1 MKTLKIGLTGGM
13 GCGKSA
19 AADAFRKLG
28 VEVLDADK
36 LAHIALAENMGVR
49 ESLSK
54 IFGEKAFPPDANPN
68 RAEIAKIAFSDKEK
82 LATLENAL
90 HPAIN
95 AMWLERLREIQASC
109 DGKFSALVVE
119 MPLLFEKGLEKNFDI
134 CITVFCSETA
144 RRERLLKR
152 GMSEHDIDARDAYQL
167 PLSQK
172 VRLATVALFNEGDF
186 DFLYKQA
193 ALTLNNLKTQWT
205 KTH

>member
-1 MKTLKIGLTGGM
+1 M
-13 GCGKSA
+13 
-19 AADAFRKLG
+19 
-28 VEVLDADK
+28 LDADK

-82 LATLENAL
+82 LPALENAL

-152 GMSEHDIDARDAYQL
+152 GMSEHDIDAPINCRSPKKY
-167 PLSQK
+167 
-172 VRLATVALFNEGDF
+172 VWRRLLC
-186 DFLYKQA
+186 
-193 ALTLNNLKTQWT
+193 LTKAILIFCTSKPRL
-205 KTH
+205 H

>member
-36 LAHIALAENMGVR
+36 LAHIALAENMCVR

-82 LATLENAL
+82 LAALENAL

-119 MPLLFEKGLEKNFDI
+119 MPLLFEKGLEKNFDM
-134 CITVFCSETA
+134 CSTVFC
-144 RRERLLKR
+144 REPASLKGECPSMISTRATPINCRSPKKYVWRRLLCLTKAILIFCT
-152 GMSEHDIDARDAYQL
+152 SK
-167 PLSQK
+167 P
-172 VRLATVALFNEGDF
+172 RL
-186 DFLYKQA
+186 
-193 ALTLNNLKTQWT
+193 
-205 KTH
+205 H

>member
-36 LAHIALAENMGVR
+36 LAHIALAENMSVR
-49 ESLSK
+49 DSLSK
-54 IFGEKAFPPDANPN
+54 IFGEKAFPPNENPN
-68 RAEIAKIAFSDKEK
+68 RAEIARIAFSDKEK
-82 LATLENAL
+82 LAALENAL

-95 AMWLERLREIQASC
+95 AMWLERLREIKASC
-109 DGKFSALVVE
+109 DGNFSALVVE

>member
-36 LAHIALAENMGVR
+36 LAHIALAENMSVR
-49 ESLSK
+49 DSLSK
-54 IFGEKAFPPDANPN
+54 IFGEKAFPPNENPN
-68 RAEIAKIAFSDKEK
+68 RAEIARIAFSDKEK
-82 LATLENAL
+82 LAALENAL

-152 GMSEHDIDARDAYQL
+152 GMSEHDIDARDAY
-167 PLSQK
+167 
-172 VRLATVALFNEGDF
+172 
-186 DFLYKQA
+186 
-193 ALTLNNLKTQWT
+193 
-205 KTH
+205 

>member
-54 IFGEKAFPPDANPN
+54 IFGEKAFPPDTNPN

-82 LATLENAL
+82 LAALENAL

-95 AMWLERLREIQASC
+95 AMWLERLREVQASC

>member
-36 LAHIALAENMGVR
+36 LAHIALAENMSVR
-49 ESLSK
+49 DSLSK
-54 IFGEKAFPPDANPN
+54 IFGEKAFPPNENPN
-68 RAEIAKIAFSDKEK
+68 RAEIARIAFSDKEK
-82 LATLENAL
+82 LAALENAL

-95 AMWLERLREIQASC
+95 AMWLERLREIQAFC

>member
-36 LAHIALAENMGVR
+36 LAHIALAENMSFR
-49 ESLSK
+49 DSLSK
-54 IFGEKAFPPDANPN
+54 IFGEKAFPPNENPN
-68 RAEIAKIAFSDKEK
+68 RAEIARIAFSDKEK
-82 LATLENAL
+82 LAALENAL

-134 CITVFCSETA
+134 CITVFCSET
-144 RRERLLKR
+144 R
-152 GMSEHDIDARDAYQL
+152 
-167 PLSQK
+167 
-172 VRLATVALFNEGDF
+172 
-186 DFLYKQA
+186 A
-193 ALTLNNLKTQWT
+193 ANAS
-205 KTH
+205 

>member
-68 RAEIAKIAFSDKEK
+68 RAEIAK
-82 LATLENAL
+82 N
-90 HPAIN
+90 
-95 AMWLERLREIQASC
+95 RLFRQGE
-109 DGKFSALVVE
+109 
-119 MPLLFEKGLEKNFDI
+119 
-134 CITVFCSETA
+134 A
-144 RRERLLKR
+144 RR
-152 GMSEHDIDARDAYQL
+152 ARKCPAPGNQCH
-167 PLSQK
+167 
-172 VRLATVALFNEGDF
+172 VA
-186 DFLYKQA
+186 
-193 ALTLNNLKTQWT
+193 
-205 KTH
+205 